1 MAAAFLVV
9 LGEKGSGMAHP
20 IAGSMTVGRGAG
32 VDLSL
37 ADPEVSRR
45 HASIR
50 VDGTTVVVED
60 LGSANGTRVNGTP
73 IETATRVEGGGVI
86 ELGST
91 KLEVRV
97 ETGEAGITTP
107 VTPTEIHRP

>member
-91 KLEVRV
+91 RLEVRV
-97 ETGEAGITTP
+97 ETGEAGISTP
-107 VTPTEIHRP
+107 ATPTEIHRP

>member
-1 MAAAFLVV
+1 MAEAFLVV
-9 LGEKGSGMAHP
+9 LSD
-20 IAGSMTVGRGAG
+20 AGDEVATQIPGALTVGRGEGA
-32 VDLSL
+32 DLSL

-60 LGSANGTRVNGTP
+60 LGSANGTRVNGEP
-73 IETATRVEGGGVI
+73 IETATRVESGGLI
-86 ELGST
+86 ELGKT
-91 KLEVRV
+91 RLQVRM
-97 ETGEAGITTP
+97 ETGEAGISTP